1 MHKQRTFT
9 AEDWRPFMRG
19 PETPLDDLIESFL
32 VAREAELSPRTIDG
46 YRDHLTAFSRSLDSP
61 KLRDLSPT
69 TVQRFIAERRRR
81 APFAARYAGAVL
93 KAFGT
98 WLANNQYLTGPL
110 GGSVLAT
117 VKVPRVDRRREALS
131 DKDVE
136 VMLRVLRDGD
146 NRNAARDRA
155 VILTFL
161 ATGLRLN
168 ELREVR
174 MTDVHIER
182 PLERSYL
189 FVRAETSKSHRNR
202 RVRLDPLAANAVHQ
216 YTKDWRPEAA
226 GAAAALLF
234 VTEKGE
240 PFTYNGFQNYV
251 RRIGDR
257 FKAAGVEHWMAHR
270 CRHYWAT
277 SNHRNGM
284 TIFDIAAEG
293 GWKDSEMVR
302 RYTHDRPFE
311 ELQAMPTALTA
322 MLRRRA
328 S

>member
-1 MHKQRTFT
+1 
-9 AEDWRPFMRG
+9 
-19 PETPLDDLIESFL
+19 
-32 VAREAELSPRTIDG
+32 
-46 YRDHLTAFSRSLDSP
+46 
-61 KLRDLSPT
+61 
-69 TVQRFIAERRRR
+69 
-81 APFAARYAGAVL
+81 
-93 KAFGT
+93 
-98 WLANNQYLTGPL
+98 
-110 GGSVLAT
+110 
-117 VKVPRVDRRREALS
+117 
-131 DKDVE
+131 
-136 VMLRVLRDGD
+136 
-146 NRNAARDRA
+146 

-174 MTDVHIER
+174 MTDVHLER
-182 PLERSYL
+182 PLERSCL
-189 FVRAETSKSHRNR
+189 FVRAATSKSHRSR

-216 YTKDWRPEAA
+216 YARDWRPEAA
-226 GAAAALLF
+226 GAAPLF
-234 VTEKGE
+234 LTEKGE
-240 PFTYNGFQNYV
+240 PFTYYGFQNYV